1 MMRSGDGRVSVIHMS
16 RLAGVGDLALAAL
29 FVLAGE
35 LDVWVRGTVQG
46 SRPLNA
52 AILAFVG
59 LPLVVRR
66 RRPELTVVVVA
77 AAVLTQ
83 ALAVGRAPSGFLY
96 WPILIAAYSLGAH
109 GPARR
114 RQLATLAL
122 LVGAYAYLTVEWAS
136 TGGVNVTAVPWMF
149 APVLAWVAGMWMR
162 RRRRRSAA
170 DAARVQR
177 ERDDEQRRLAALEHE
192 RVRMARE
199 LHDILAHSV
208 SLMGVQAGAA
218 EQVLANDPERARPVL
233 QSIQQTARD
242 SVGELHRLLSM
253 LRAHD
258 VGPELSPQP
267 SLHDLE
273 ALFGRMRDAG
283 LNVEWHTRGSAAI
296 SPGIELTVYRVV
308 QEALTNALKHA
319 RPTRVAVELTYAGN
333 RLDVDVWN
341 DGVDDTSRGSGTGHG
356 LLGMRERVSLYGG
369 SLEAAR
375 EAAGGFRVLAS
386 IPLA

>member
-1 MMRSGDGRVSVIHMS
+1 MMRGGDRRVSVTGMS
-16 RLAGVGDLALAAL
+16 HLKAVGDLALAAL
-29 FVLAGE
+29 FVLAAE
-35 LDVWVRGTVQG
+35 LDVWVHGTVQG

-66 RRPELTVVVVA
+66 RRPGLTVIVVA

-83 ALAVGRAPSGFLY
+83 ALAVGPPPSGFLY

-109 GPARR
+109 RPAQRWP
-114 RQLATLAL
+114 LATLAL
-122 LVGAYAYLTVEWAS
+122 LVGAYAYLTVQWTSSE
-136 TGGVNVTAVPWMF
+136 GVTVTAVPWMF
-149 APVLAWVAGMWMR
+149 APVVAWVVGVGMR
-162 RRRRRSAA
+162 RRRLRSAVA
-170 DAARVQR
+170 AARVQR
-177 ERDDEQRRLAALEHE
+177 ERDDEQRRLAALEQE

-218 EQVLANDPERARPVL
+218 EQVLARDPERARPVL

-242 SVGELHRLLSM
+242 SVGELHRLLAM
-253 LRAHD
+253 LRQDD

-267 SLHDLE
+267 SLQDLE

-283 LNVEWHTRGSAAI
+283 LNVEWRTRGSAAI
-296 SPGIELTVYRVV
+296 SPGVELTVYRVV

-319 RPTRVAVELTYAGN
+319 RPTRVAVELTYADD
-333 RLDVDVWN
+333 RLDVDIWN
-341 DGVDDTSRGSGTGHG
+341 DGVDDATRGSGTGHG
-356 LLGMRERVSLYGG
+356 LIGMCERVSLYGG

-375 EAAGGFRVLAS
+375 EAVGAFRVLAS